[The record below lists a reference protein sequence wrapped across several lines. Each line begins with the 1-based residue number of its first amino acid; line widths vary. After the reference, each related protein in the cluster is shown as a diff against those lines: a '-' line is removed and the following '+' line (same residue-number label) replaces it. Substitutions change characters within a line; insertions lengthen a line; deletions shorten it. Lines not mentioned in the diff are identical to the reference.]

1 VMENAH
7 EAAIAKAETQAEEE
21 GVMSRWAII
30 YIIPIQ
36 KRVQLAEALT
46 DPTSILSA
54 SSQVSLPGDVQ
65 AGSVSTSEGESK

>member
-1 VMENAH
+1 MTSIFEEVMENAH
-7 EAAIAKAETQAEEE
+7 EAAIEPPFGA
-21 GVMSRWAII
+21 R
-30 YIIPIQ
+30 PIQ

-65 AGSVSTSEGESK
+65 AGSVSTSEGEE